1 MTMTPAKRH
10 SSIQNY
16 SREHHF
22 ALLLC
27 WKIKQGL
34 AKGIAPDRIK
44 KYSDWFYQN
53 HLRPH
58 FDAEEKYM
66 YPVLGEEHA
75 LVQQA
80 LAEHRTLEKLFNGT
94 YDAGESLPFIQDML
108 EKHIRFEER
117 VLFNEIQQVATAA
130 QMQQMEELHES
141 GPFEDNTEDVFWD

>member
-1 MTMTPAKRH
+1 MTMAPAKRH

-34 AKGIAPDRIK
+34 AKGITPERIK
-44 KYSDWFYQN
+44 KYSDWFYQH

-66 YPVLGEEHA
+66 YPVLGDNNA
-75 LVQQA
+75 MVQQA
-80 LAEHRTLEKLFNGT
+80 LADHRALVELFTGT
-94 YDAGESLPFIQDML
+94 TNAGDSLPFIQDML

-117 VLFNEIQQVATAA
+117 ILFNEIQQVATAV
-130 QMQQMEELHES
+130 QMQQMEEMHQS
-141 GPFEDNTEDVFWD
+141 DSFEDNTEDVFWD